1 MTTTRN
7 ALHVVGNVQGDDL
20 NGPKASLLATGV
32 NLPHG
37 EPSVYRNRAHETF
50 RRWLS
55 DGYDEQSLDALLATL
70 AAHRLDGEPVWLMI
84 ISGSGNAKTETVQ
97 AAAGSGAHIISTIN
111 SEGALLS
118 ATSAK
123 ERTKGSTGGL
133 LRELGSDGVLVI
145 KDFTSVLSMDRKE
158 AAKVL
163 AALREVYDGSWTR
176 RVGVDGGMGISWSG
190 RVTIASACTGAWD
203 LHHSAIAAM
212 GDRWVLIRVDSSDHV
227 NRMKTA
233 HQAIANTG
241 SERRMKK
248 ELSQA
253 VKDVVDHACPAGITL
268 TEDEAEAL
276 MAAADIT
283 TRARTSVQYDYRGD
297 VIGSLP
303 PEAPTRFTKQLVQV
317 VRGGVS
323 AGMPRPEAMRLAVR
337 CSRDSIPPLRLQLID
352 FLAGHPD
359 ADTLTIVKALKKPRT
374 SVRKELDALDQLG
387 IVNNNGGEPSK
398 YRGRDITIWEFAL
411 APDIDASAIDP
422 DQFN

>member
-1 MTTTRN
+1 MTSTRN
-7 ALHVVGNVQGDDL
+7 APHDGHVGGADL
-20 NGPKASLLATGV
+20 SGLKTSQLATTKNV
-32 NLPHG
+32 HHTAPA
-37 EPSVYRNRAHETF
+37 VYRDRAHDVF

-55 DGYDEQSLDALLATL
+55 DGYDQQSLDALLATL
-70 AAHRLDGEPVWLMI
+70 AAHRLDGEPVWLMV

-97 AAAGSGAHIISTIN
+97 AASAAGAHIISTIN

-133 LRELGSDGVLVI
+133 LRELGNDGVLVI

-203 LHHSAIAAM
+203 LHHSAIASM
-212 GDRWVLIRVDSSDHV
+212 GDRWVLLRVDSSDHA

-241 SERRMKK
+241 SERRMKT
-248 ELSQA
+248 ELAQA
-253 VKDVVDHACPAGITL
+253 VKDVVDHACPVGITL

-276 MAAADIT
+276 MAAADLT
-283 TRARTSVQYDYRGD
+283 TLARTAVQYDYRGD
-297 VIGSLP
+297 VVGSLP
-303 PEAPTRFTKQLVQV
+303 PEVPTRFTKQLVQI

-323 AGMPRPEAMRLAVR
+323 AGMPRPEAMRLAIR
-337 CSRDSIPPLRLQLID
+337 CARDSIPPLRLLLID
-352 FLAGHPD
+352 FLASHPD
-359 ADTLTIVKALKKPRT
+359 SDTLTIVKALKKPRT
-374 SVRKELDALDQLG
+374 TVRKELDALDQLG
-387 IVNNNGGEPSK
+387 IVNNNGGEPAV
-398 YRGRDITIWEFAL
+398 YNNRDITIWRFAL
-411 APDIDASAIDP
+411 APDIDATAINP
-422 DQFN
+422 AQF